1 MAPQEL
7 ALHTQD
13 LVDVMF
19 ELENCKD
26 ARFVQ
31 VYEMVKKGNL
41 LQLNVEEGTYD
52 MDVPLQDFWDAPV
65 LSGVEELP
73 LDVLPTPAE
82 LQHTLKQEVGGEN
95 RFRFAPSRGSPE
107 ADAHA
112 TKALLNNI
120 TNPLYTGSG
129 AILHA
134 KIPTLDH
141 LQKKETRWNT
151 GSDGCLGQ
159 TDLQVTIAP
168 AHDFFD
174 IKVYS
179 TYRLITLLAGKQVV
193 VAYPPTL
200 WNTCRLIARLKQ
212 LSGGKPG
219 PIWGAIDLEKG
230 VAIIQKAGEPLTLPP
245 HWSFITLTS
254 QTCVSIGQSIA
265 TPLKYPKL
273 FELPYTDL
281 MIAQF
286 NLWPDKSDQQREI
299 TGYAESL
306 ATHRN
311 VILLTKIPHFT
322 PAPTINLIC
331 RQWDYSMKQKMARV
345 LAAIEVEAERTRIF
359 DMIMQTWVD
368 FVEMMRI
375 KQKKLRCR
383 LCHERLEKQKNA
395 QGVDQGLVD
404 HVMAKH
410 GPPKMWE
417 EREGDEESDE
427 EEKEQKISR
436 QDVLAAR
443 TEHADKARSE
453 AGSKS
458 YKGDK

>member
-1 MAPQEL
+1 MAPKEL

-141 LQKKETRWNT
+141 LQKKETR
-151 GSDGCLGQ
+151 
-159 TDLQVTIAP
+159 
-168 AHDFFD
+168 
-174 IKVYS
+174 
-179 TYRLITLLAGKQVV
+179 
-193 VAYPPTL
+193 
-200 WNTCRLIARLKQ
+200 
-212 LSGGKPG
+212 
-219 PIWGAIDLEKG
+219 
-230 VAIIQKAGEPLTLPP
+230 
-245 HWSFITLTS
+245 
-254 QTCVSIGQSIA
+254 
-265 TPLKYPKL
+265 
-273 FELPYTDL
+273 
-281 MIAQF
+281 
-286 NLWPDKSDQQREI
+286 
-299 TGYAESL
+299 
-306 ATHRN
+306 
-311 VILLTKIPHFT
+311 
-322 PAPTINLIC
+322 
-331 RQWDYSMKQKMARV
+331 
-345 LAAIEVEAERTRIF
+345 
-359 DMIMQTWVD
+359 
-368 FVEMMRI
+368 
-375 KQKKLRCR
+375 
-383 LCHERLEKQKNA
+383 
-395 QGVDQGLVD
+395 
-404 HVMAKH
+404 
-410 GPPKMWE
+410 
-417 EREGDEESDE
+417 
-427 EEKEQKISR
+427 
-436 QDVLAAR
+436 
-443 TEHADKARSE
+443 
-453 AGSKS
+453 
-458 YKGDK
+458 